1 MENQDAWAR
10 YWRGGSLT
18 SFGDTFAGGYEGELR
33 ELWLRFLAGL
43 PEGAAVVDLGAGNGA
58 LEEIAQQHC
67 TESGRSLTVHAVD
80 MSPTLPSRFKG
91 EETGARCRIV
101 WHTGTRNESTGLDDR
116 SVDAVVGNYAFEYG
130 DDEKTIAEIER
141 ILRTDGRCHFL
152 MHHHKS
158 TIIVGS
164 RVELAILEEEVGKDG
179 FFDAVGDYL
188 GRFGD
193 IRKASEFE
201 KLKRSGRAEPYRVR
215 MNEAHRKALRHA
227 STQNSI
233 KLIEDIMTLAGRLVS
248 PPMFF
253 EPKKILLDRLREL
266 RDEYES
272 HCLRL
277 RDMQRA
283 GVSVARMEGIVDLFA
298 QQRMAA
304 TAEPY
309 FVSESDIPVGWQVH
323 VTR

>member
-10 YWRGGSLT
+10 YWRSGSLT
-18 SFGDTFAGGYEGELR
+18 SFGDVFSKGYEGELR
-33 ELWLRFLAGL
+33 ELWLQFFDEL
-43 PEGAAVVDLGAGNGA
+43 PQSAVVVDLGAGNGA
-58 LEEIAQQHC
+58 LEEIAQKYC
-67 TESGRSLTVHAVD
+67 AESGSSLTVHAID

-91 EETGARCRIV
+91 EEVATNCEIV
-101 WHTGTRNESTGLDDR
+101 WHTGTRNESTGLGDR

-130 DDEKTIAEIER
+130 DDEKTIREIGR
-141 ILRTDGRCHFL
+141 ILKADGRCHFL
-152 MHHHKS
+152 MHHCKS

-179 FFDAVGDYL
+179 FFDAVRDYL
-188 GRFGD
+188 REFGD

-201 KLKRSGRAEPYRVR
+201 KLKRSGKAEPYRLR
-215 MNEAHRKALRHA
+215 MNEAHQRALKHA

-233 KLIEDIMTLAGRLVS
+233 KLIQDIMTLAGRLVS

-253 EPKKILLDRLREL
+253 EPKQVLLKRLREL
-266 RDEYES
+266 RDEYEG

-283 GVSVARMEGIVDLFA
+283 GVSEDRMERIVGLFSE
-298 QQRMAA
+298 QGM
-304 TAEPY
+304 TAVAEAY
-309 FVSESDIPVGWQVH
+309 FVSESDIPVGWRVR
-323 VTR
+323 VAR